1 MPGVQRLLLV
11 LAFFFLLGGGLTPPG
26 SAASGPQATAPS
38 DAPIYIS
45 VDRITVA
52 VFRDGEVAQH
62 LIFILKLEV
71 ADRAATSQVIDKMPR
86 LTDAFMRDLHT
97 MASAPQ
103 AARDGLDM
111 ALAKRR
117 LLSTSIRVLG
127 PDIVRDVL
135 IDRSIVRKLS

>member
-1 MPGVQRLLLV
+1 MSGVQRLLLV
-11 LAFFFLLGGGLTPPG
+11 LAFFFLLGGGLTPSG
-26 SAASGPQATAPS
+26 ASGPQAPAAG

-52 VFRDGEVAQH
+52 VFRDNEVAQH

-71 ADRAATSQVIDKMPR
+71 TDRAATSQVIDKMPR

-103 AARDGLDM
+103 TARDGLDM

-135 IDRSIVRKLS
+135 IDRSIVRRLS